1 MFDAFSID
9 LMLGGFDSLF
19 KTLLS
24 FIIIDY
30 ITLILRSFYSKN
42 INTKL
47 SIKSII
53 KKFGYIIIIFL
64 AVQLDKIFE
73 SSINIR
79 NIIIFVFISN
89 EGLAII
95 ENWSKMGIKI
105 PKILKNKLDEI
116 NKSNDEK

>member
-30 ITLILRSFYSKN
+30 ITLILRSFYNKN